1 MTKKVDKKQDGKAFE
16 PSELIPDIKRINI
29 NDLIFDDRNANQG
42 TGLGKEVIQTSISKY
57 GIGRG
62 VLVDKDFKLIAGNH
76 AAAEIKE
83 QGYEDVIVVPTKG
96 KTLVITQRLDVEKDS
111 KIGHGLAIADNR
123 STQANLNFD
132 VDLIKDLDAE
142 FDLDLADLAIN
153 INEDGPFFPGSDEQ
167 SDASDQM
174 ETSYGEKDNSVYQQ
188 SEGIQQNLFPVM
200 AALSK
205 AERLKF
211 DGYKKAN
218 NLRTDTETIIQ
229 MMNIL
234 CR

>member
-1 MTKKVDKKQDGKAFE
+1 MPKKTDRMQDSKEFE
-16 PSELIPDIKRINI
+16 PDELIRNIKRINI
-29 NDLIFDDRNANQG
+29 SDLIFDDRNANQG
-42 TGLGKEVIQTSISKY
+42 TGLGKEVIQSSISKY

-62 VLVDKDFKLIAGNH
+62 GLVDKNLKVIAGNH
-76 AAAEIKE
+76 VAAEIKE
-83 QGYEDVIVVPTKG
+83 QGYEDVIVVPTNG
-96 KTLVITQRLDVEKDS
+96 KTLVLTQRLDVDKDS

-142 FDLDLADLAIN
+142 FDLELADLAIN
-153 INEDGPFFPGSDEQ
+153 IYEDGPFFPGSEEETD
-167 SDASDQM
+167 SADQM

-229 MMNIL
+229 MLNIL